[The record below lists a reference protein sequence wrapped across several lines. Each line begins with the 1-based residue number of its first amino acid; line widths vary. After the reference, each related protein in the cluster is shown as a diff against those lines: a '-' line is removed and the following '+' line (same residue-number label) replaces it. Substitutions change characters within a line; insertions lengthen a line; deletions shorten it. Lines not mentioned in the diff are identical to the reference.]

1 MEAITTL
8 EQLRYNL
15 TLGPGYEGYPAMI
28 KAIDLGSEELEKVCY
43 WKDDRYTRIR
53 IYDTDCV
60 EGLIT
65 CWPAGEEGPIH
76 NYELQQGW
84 VKVLKGELVLEYFRI
99 NPKVEM
105 YSRKVIPEGEY
116 AYLNDSIGYH
126 RFANRSDQR
135 SVALHV
141 YSDKIT
147 AWHQFDEATGT
158 VSLVQTSCD
167 IALDE

>member
-15 TLGPGYEGYPAMI
+15 TLGPGFEGYSAMVN
-28 KAIDLGSEELEKVCY
+28 AIDLNQQELDEACY
-43 WKDDRYTRIR
+43 WKDERYTRIR

-65 CWPAGEEGPIH
+65 CWPAGKEGPIH

-84 VKVLKGELVLEYFRI
+84 IKVLRGELVVEYFRLK
-99 NPKVEM
+99 PKVEM
-105 YSRKVIPEGEY
+105 YAEKVIRAGEY
-116 AYLNDSIGYH
+116 VYLNDNIGYH

-147 AWHQFDEATGT
+147 AWHQFDEATGA

-167 IALDE
+167 FALDE